1 MHEKTKSITFAE
13 KRLRAMIESL
23 FKYYLDH
30 QDALVKE
37 YDGKYIIITKDGVM
51 GAFDSVRDGYD
62 AALNRFGKGNFMLQL
77 CTPGDSAYSQHYFTS
92 RVAF

>member
-1 MHEKTKSITFAE
+1 
-13 KRLRAMIESL
+13 MIETL
-23 FKYYLDH
+23 FKYYLDN
-30 QDALVKE
+30 QESLVKQ

-62 AALNRFGKGNFMLQL
+62 MALKQFGKGNFMLQL
-77 CTPGDSAYSQHYFTS
+77 CTPGDEAYSQRYFTY